1 MKLVPDMVFV
11 KIKNSLVVLMTKHEI
26 LLVEDSPEDADLV
39 RRAVD
44 KHLPGQFS
52 ITHKKNIKDA
62 EAHIKS
68 HKDDVSVILLDLGLP
83 DTKSGRDT
91 FEHMKE
97 YAPKI
102 PIVVLTGMEDHELAL
117 ALVREGA
124 EDFVNKGLIHE
135 KPELL
140 RNALEFASCRHEL
153 IGDVH
158 KKHQD
163 AVNEKEELIAWMHG
177 GYSVKN

>member
-1 MKLVPDMVFV
+1 
-11 KIKNSLVVLMTKHEI
+11 MTKHEI

-39 RRAVD
+39 RRTID
-44 KHLPGQFS
+44 RHLPGQFS
-52 ITHKKNIKDA
+52 VTHKKNIKDA
-62 EAHIKS
+62 ESHIKA
-68 HKDDVSVILLDLGLP
+68 HGNEISVVLLDLGLP
-83 DTKSGRDT
+83 DTSDGRDT

-97 YAPKI
+97 YAPKV

-158 KKHQD
+158 KKHQKNID
-163 AVNEKEELIAWMHG
+163 EKDEIIAWMSG
-177 GYSVKN
+177 GYSVKM